1 MRIQSKINF
10 RKPER
15 TSAPNA
21 VGKLRGQRR
30 LREEFPFL
38 GRPDCPL
45 ELKALVT
52 DRITHYHAY
61 REYYPQLFTATTP
74 EECTAIAGKVV
85 NAYIENRR
93 VWEELKYY
101 QQHRRILGH
110 HPIFKQFSNLRKVRT
125 MSLRDLLRREEQVKN
140 NIWRVESV
148 MKRDPKPELVQT
160 RLDRLHGYQAELA
173 EIRRLLDEE

>member
-1 MRIQSKINF
+1 MLIRSKTNF
-10 RKPER
+10 RKPE
-15 TSAPNA
+15 TTNAPDA
-21 VGKLRGQRR
+21 VGKLRGQRK

-38 GRPDCPL
+38 GSPDCPL
-45 ELKALVT
+45 ELKALVA

-61 REYYPQLFTATTP
+61 RSFYPKLFEATTP
-74 EECTAIAGKVV
+74 EECARIAGKVV

-93 VWEELKYY
+93 VWEELNYY
-101 QQHRRILGH
+101 QQNRRILGH
-110 HPIFKQFSNLRKVRT
+110 HPIFRQFSNLRKVRT

-148 MKRDPKPELVQT
+148 MKKDAKPELVQS